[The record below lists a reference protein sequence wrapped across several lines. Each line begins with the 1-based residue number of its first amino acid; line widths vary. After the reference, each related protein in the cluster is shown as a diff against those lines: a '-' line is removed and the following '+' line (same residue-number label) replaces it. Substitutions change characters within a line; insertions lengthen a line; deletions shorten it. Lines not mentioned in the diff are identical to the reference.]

1 MYITKS
7 SCMISNSNLTLG
19 NVNKKRVMQS
29 SWYFPLSDINWLG
42 AAHNRDSGLL
52 LAYLTW
58 NLSVKS

>member
-1 MYITKS
+1 MV
-7 SCMISNSNLTLG
+7 SNSNLTLG
-19 NVNKKRVMQS
+19 NVNKKRVMHS